1 MGNTNSTVE
10 DNTLNDKNLVHS
22 GSELNIGFVNVHTET
37 INHGIKV
44 FSILLGLFLI
54 IIIVCKC
61 NPMMKL
67 LYKKC
72 FKKQRNR
79 YMEYQHFLAR
89 NNFLTGHFQGNH
101 QEIILPQIPLHSF
114 NKKDIACQTDQ
125 LNYLYETVV

>member
-1 MGNTNSTVE
+1 MGNSNSTVE

-61 NPMMKL
+61 NPMLKL

-89 NNFLTGHFQGNH
+89 NNFLTGHVQD
-101 QEIILPQIPLHSF
+101 ITLPQISFHSN
-114 NKKDIACQTDQ
+114 NKKDVACQTEQ
-125 LNYLYETVV
+125 LYYLYETVV

>member
-44 FSILLGLFLI
+44 ISILLGLFLVI
-54 IIIVCKC
+54 IIICKC

-89 NNFLTGHFQGNH
+89 NNFLTGHFQGH
-101 QEIILPQIPLHSF
+101 QEITLPQIPFHSF
-114 NKKDIACQTDQ
+114 NKKDKACQTEQ
-125 LNYLYETVV
+125 LSYLYETVV